1 MSDMV
6 LPVRRFD
13 LAATILS
20 GQAFHWHDAEGRWHG
35 CVGDRPVCI
44 YQTVAGV
51 RCRAADAEAVIRY
64 FGLDDPI
71 EEIHARLG
79 GRDPAMRRAIAFAPG
94 LRILR
99 QPLWECLAS
108 FLTSPMKK
116 VAHIRAISLELRR
129 RYGVARGTLPDGT
142 PHFSYPTAAS
152 LASAGEAA
160 LRRCGLGYRA
170 KSLALAARAVA
181 DGRADLESWTS
192 LPTDDLRTRLRSLHG
207 VGDKI
212 ADCVL
217 LFAYGRGEAFPIDVW
232 VARAMRAAYFPG
244 EDPSLPEIAAFA
256 RRKFG
261 PWAGYA
267 QQFLFHEARLTGS
280 AGPARGA

>member
-1 MSDMV
+1 MNDLILSA
-6 LPVRRFD
+6 PRFD
-13 LAATILS
+13 LAATIHS
-20 GQAFHWHDAEGRWHG
+20 GQAFHWHEAAGSWHG
-35 CVGDRPVCI
+35 CIGDRPVRI
-44 YQTVAGV
+44 QQEENGV
-51 RCRAADAEAVIRY
+51 RCPAEAAEAVRRY
-64 FGLDDPI
+64 FALDDPV
-71 EEIHARLG
+71 EEIHAALSR
-79 GRDPAMRRAIAFAPG
+79 RDPAMRRAITYAPG

-99 QPLWECLAS
+99 QPHWECLAS

-129 RYGVARGTLPDGT
+129 RYGVPRGHLPDGS
-142 PHFSYPTAAS
+142 PHFSYPPAAR
-152 LASAGEAA
+152 LATAGESA

-170 KSLALAARAVA
+170 KSLVLAARAVA
-181 DGRADLESWTS
+181 EGKADLAAWSF
-192 LPTDDLRTRLRSLHG
+192 LPTDDLRARLMGLHG

-232 VARAMRAAYFPG
+232 VARAMRAAYFP
-244 EDPSLPEIAAFA
+244 DANPSHPEIAAFA

-267 QQFLFHEARLTGS
+267 QQFLFHQARTG
-280 AGPARGA
+280 G